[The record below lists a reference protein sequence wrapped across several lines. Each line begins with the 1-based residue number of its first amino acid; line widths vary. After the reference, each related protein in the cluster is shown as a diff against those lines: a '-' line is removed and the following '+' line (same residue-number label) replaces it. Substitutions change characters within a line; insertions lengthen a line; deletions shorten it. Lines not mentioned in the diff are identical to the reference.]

1 MVGVL
6 CAAVLLSALATTGT
20 AVFLAANTPWI
31 LIGFEAVVIVASII
45 GILFALGRVP
55 EGQGL
60 ALLCVAG
67 TFPFAAFCTWLSLA
81 PTHELVLNP
90 DKPGVSLSTWAVAR
104 GGAGALLALIAA
116 YAVLRRQPMVSIG
129 YLIRAALAIAPVILI
144 GGLIKLA
151 PAVVQK
157 VTDVLPDWLAAVIAV
172 IAGLVALVL
181 ISVSAHCVIRSFEAG
196 RTDEL
201 GNGQASQAKA

>member
-6 CAAVLLSALATTGT
+6 CAAVLLSALATTGA

-201 GNGQASQAKA
+201 GTGQASRAKA